1 MPVMGVSKFERFFRL
16 ASGLDVDKDDLKR
29 YSDFVGEKLY
39 DLMLIAQASAK
50 ANSRDIL
57 QPSDLPVTKGL
68 QERIH
73 EFRNLDEEIDLQPI
87 LEQLATWPPLDVTV
101 SEETESRL
109 PAVVGGLSVAL
120 ARTFRILDPDLKNP
134 QTTHW
139 DRSSA
144 LMSLLL

>member
-1 MPVMGVSKFERFFRL
+1 MPVMGVHQFERFFRL
-16 ASGLDVDKDDLKR
+16 AAGLDVDKEDLKR
-29 YSDFVGEKLY
+29 YSEFVGEKLY
-39 DLMLIAQASAK
+39 DLLVIAQASAK
-50 ANSRDIL
+50 ANSRDVL

-73 EFRNLDEEIDLQPI
+73 EFRKLDEQIDLQPI
-87 LEQLATWPPLDVTV
+87 LTQLAKWPPLDVTM

-109 PAVVGGLSVAL
+109 PAVMGGLSVAL

-144 LMSLLL
+144 LMSMLL